1 MRDPGAEATDKAREA
16 LEKRIR
22 SVYREA
28 QKDIQAK
35 LDDFTQRFKVKD
47 AMYQKQLKEG
57 KITQAQYQQW
67 LRGQVFQSDRWKQ
80 KLEQITTTLNES
92 NKVAMGIINGEVNG
106 IFAHN
111 ANWQSYTLEHGAG
124 LNFGFEIHD
133 SSTVARLLRDEPG
146 LLPKKKVNIPKDKA
160 WNRKKIT
167 RQITQGII
175 QGESLDKIAKRLQK
189 VTDMNRN
196 TALTNAQTA
205 MTGAQNA
212 GRQESLNR
220 AVKMGVQVKK
230 EWLATLD
237 GHTRTEHGQLDGQK
251 VDVDKPFRIGGYTI
265 AYPGDPHAHPAMIYN
280 CRCTLIGDLVKYPS
294 KDAKRYDNIDGKPI
308 KDMTFS
314 QWLKAKEGGKIK
326 EEPPKVEPFSQVG
339 IGVAKSVQE
348 VCEILNNAGIFKAN
362 SRGVYNCDLT
372 GCDLDSAKSIASAYQ
387 QVFERYPQLKGKF
400 GVVSAKNL
408 GNRTY
413 AQCWMRSGGRIDV
426 NNSKG
431 FYSNWSN
438 VVKSYERDVLC
449 DWHPFGTTAESIVV
463 HEIGHA
469 VDGYL
474 AKKGILGG
482 YNASGEFRYAS
493 SLLRN
498 RIMKECGLSVKDS
511 ASAVSQYGSTNPQE
525 WFAEAFAEYIT
536 SANPRPVAAALGRK
550 LEELLKG
557 VK

>member
-1 MRDPGAEATDKAREA
+1 MRDLGAEATDKAREA
-16 LEKRIR
+16 LDKRIR

-28 QKDIQAK
+28 QKDVQDK
-35 LDDFTQRFKVKD
+35 LDDFTRRFKVKD

-106 IFAHN
+106 IFAYN

-124 LNFGFEIHD
+124 LNFGFEIYD
-133 SSTVARLLRDEPG
+133 SSTVARLLRDEPD
-146 LLPKKKVNIPKDKA
+146 LLPKKKVNVSKDKA

-175 QGESLDKIAKRLQK
+175 QGEPLDKIAKRLQK

-196 TALTNAQTA
+196 SALTNAQTA

-220 AVKMGVQVKK
+220 AVKMGIQVKK

-251 VDVDKPFRIGGYTI
+251 VDVDKPFSIGGYTI

-280 CRCTLIGDLVKYPS
+280 CRCTMVSDLVKYPS

-314 QWLKAKEGGKIK
+314 QWLKVKKSKKEDRDAVKNFRATPVTSEGYGKSSEDGSMKTVRLYHGSNADFDKFDFDAGKAFKAGGADAYGEGFYFTANPEQARLYGDNIYMVEIQYSTDRRTAKKTGRIKDFDYNPNTGYWVIPKDKSYNITIIGKK
-326 EEPPKVEPFSQVG
+326 KVE
-339 IGVAKSVQE
+339 
-348 VCEILNNAGIFKAN
+348 
-362 SRGVYNCDLT
+362 
-372 GCDLDSAKSIASAYQ
+372 
-387 QVFERYPQLKGKF
+387 
-400 GVVSAKNL
+400 
-408 GNRTY
+408 
-413 AQCWMRSGGRIDV
+413 
-426 NNSKG
+426 
-431 FYSNWSN
+431 
-438 VVKSYERDVLC
+438 
-449 DWHPFGTTAESIVV
+449 
-463 HEIGHA
+463 
-469 VDGYL
+469 
-474 AKKGILGG
+474 
-482 YNASGEFRYAS
+482 
-493 SLLRN
+493 
-498 RIMKECGLSVKDS
+498 
-511 ASAVSQYGSTNPQE
+511 
-525 WFAEAFAEYIT
+525 
-536 SANPRPVAAALGRK
+536 
-550 LEELLKG
+550 
-557 VK
+557 